1 MARPTLQ
8 DLDPDEYNAGLHYYP
23 FIVNFY
29 RFNGSYNIF
38 DGPSDGIYLPNKT
51 EDVTLIV
58 LDMIPRINE
67 SKTLTK
73 RKSCEF
79 KCKFDSTKFDSDRKW
94 NDNKCQHE
102 YKNTI
107 KNMLPKMIIFGI
119 LENVLVKKVNIQEL
133 LLVIQ

>member
-29 RFNGSYNIF
+29 RFNGSYNIL

-79 KCKFDSTKFDSDRKW
+79 KCKSDSTKFDSDRKW
-94 NDNKCQHE
+94 NDKKCQHK